1 MKARVLAVSLF
12 FLVVPNLPAAAA
24 SPAEDLARA
33 LRGTPGVEKVALL
46 EGKAAVHEKV
56 EYSHVV
62 VVTVT
67 RAYGRIPIGEA
78 LDAFHSKIVTTA
90 TDRLKP
96 GKGLLVLRD
105 SRGRTLRTVSF

>member
-1 MKARVLAVSLF
+1 MTLRVLAVSLIF
-12 FLVVPNLPAAAA
+12 IALRTGSPAAAT
-24 SPAEDLARA
+24 PGEELARA
-33 LRGTPGVEKVALL
+33 LRGTPGIERVVLL
-46 EGKAAVHEKV
+46 EGKEAVHEKV
-56 EYSHVV
+56 EYTHVV
-62 VVTVT
+62 VVTVNGS
-67 RAYGRIPIGEA
+67 YGRIPIGEA